1 MLLFL
6 AQKKKKKNSQI
17 SRAALIENK
26 DSNFLLNQKNRN
38 NRKINNSNFVLK
50 IKKKFIY
57 YGLH

>member
-6 AQKKKKKNSQI
+6 AQKKKKKNYQI